1 MTMSNLTRRG
11 FMTTSGAAIGAPAA
25 LAQAVRPRNA
35 RLKITDV
42 RTVRLRTIKESGTL
56 EPAWAP
62 GSRMSFRQG
71 GDVLVEIATDEGLT
85 GIGPVTNTTNPV
97 AAKAALAGKDPFD
110 IDFPG
115 AGGPGVDIAVWDL
128 IGKVCG
134 QPLYKLFRAAKD
146 KVPAYASMVQLSNAG
161 DRARLAAQLASEG
174 WRAIKL
180 RLHHGTLK
188 EDIVTVEAVRQAT
201 RVRMEIMVDANQA
214 QSAGNWQPGP
224 LWDFRR
230 ALETAREL
238 ERMNCIWL
246 EEPLP
251 RYHFDQIAE
260 LNRQVAIPLAGGE
273 NNRGVHEYLWM
284 LQQGVYD
291 ILQPEVANS
300 GVSDLRKIGVLADA
314 FGRKVVPHHG
324 GSALGIVAHLH
335 LIGSWPHSP
344 WIELLHD
351 PPVCDYRDRFAIFQD
366 PPVLDKEGYLALPQ
380 KPGLGVEI
388 REDLVI
394 KG

>member
-1 MTMSNLTRRG
+1 MNNLTRRG
-11 FMTTSGAAIGAPAA
+11 FVVSSGISLGARAA
-25 LAQAVRPRNA
+25 LAEPAERPP
-35 RLKITDV
+35 RLKIADI
-42 RTVRLRTIKESGTL
+42 RTVRLRTITEKGTL

-62 GSRMSFRQG
+62 GSRMAFRQG
-71 GDVLVEIATDEGLT
+71 GDVLVEIVTDQGLT
-85 GIGPVTNTTNPV
+85 GIGPAGNALTLG
-97 AAKAALAGKDPFD
+97 AAKTALVGKDPFD

-128 IGKVCG
+128 IGKACG
-134 QPLYKLFRAAKD
+134 QPLYKLFRSAKD

-161 DRARLAAQLASEG
+161 ERAQLAARLAAEG

-180 RLHHGTLK
+180 RIHHDTLK
-188 EDIVTVEAVRQAT
+188 EDIGTVEAVRKA
-201 RVRMEIMVDANQA
+201 VGDRMEIMVDANQA

-230 ALETAREL
+230 AFETAREL
-238 ERMNCIWL
+238 ERLNCGWL

-251 RYHFDQIAE
+251 RYHFDQLAE
-260 LNRQVAIPLAGGE
+260 LNRLVAIPLAGGE

-284 LQQGVYD
+284 LQQGIYD

-300 GVSDLRKIGVLADA
+300 GVSDLRKIGALADV

-335 LIGSWPHSP
+335 LIASWPHAA

-351 PPVCDYRDRFAIFQD
+351 PPICDYRDHFSIFEEPLAVD
-366 PPVLDKEGYLALPQ
+366 REGCLALPQ
-380 KPGLGVEI
+380 KPGLGVVI
-388 REDLVI
+388 REDLVL

>member
-1 MTMSNLTRRG
+1 MS
-11 FMTTSGAAIGAPAA
+11 SGISFGARAA
-25 LAQAVRPRNA
+25 LAEQAAPPRNT
-35 RLKITDV
+35 RLKITDI
-42 RTVRLRTIKESGTL
+42 RTVRLRTIKEIGTL

-62 GSRMSFRQG
+62 GSRMAFRQG
-71 GDVLVEIATDEGLT
+71 GDVLVEVATDQGLT
-85 GIGPVTNTTNPV
+85 GIGPAGNAASNSNLA
-97 AAKAALAGKDPFD
+97 AAKNALVGKDPFD
-110 IDFPG
+110 IDFPA
-115 AGGPGVDIAVWDL
+115 AGGPGVDIAIWDL
-128 IGKVCG
+128 IGKACG

-161 DRARLAAQLASEG
+161 ERAQLAGRLGSEG

-180 RLHHGTLK
+180 RLHHDTLR
-188 EDIVTVEAVRQAT
+188 EDIATVEAVRQA
-201 RVRMEIMVDANQA
+201 VGDRMEIMVDANQA

-238 ERMNCIWL
+238 ERLNCGWL

-251 RYHFDQIAE
+251 RYHFDQLAE

-273 NNRGVHEYLWM
+273 NNRGIHEYLWM

-300 GVSDLRKIGVLADA
+300 GISDLRKIGVLADA
-314 FGRKVVPHHG
+314 FGRKIVPHHG
-324 GSALGIVAHLH
+324 GSGLGIMAHLH
-335 LIGSWPHSP
+335 LIASWPHAA

-351 PPVCDYRDRFAIFQD
+351 PPVCDYRDHFATFVS
-366 PPVLDKEGYLALPQ
+366 PPAVDKEGYLALPQ
-380 KPGLGVEI
+380 RPGLGVEI
-388 REDLVI
+388 RPDLI
-394 KG
+394 LTG

>member
-1 MTMSNLTRRG
+1 MS
-11 FMTTSGAAIGAPAA
+11 SGISLGARAA
-25 LAQAVRPRNA
+25 LGQSAERPP

-42 RTVRLRTIKESGTL
+42 RTVRLRTIKEKGTL

-62 GSRMSFRQG
+62 GSRMAFRQG
-71 GDVLVEIATDEGLT
+71 GDALVEIVTDQGLT
-85 GIGPVTNTTNPV
+85 GIGPAGNALGLG
-97 AAKAALAGKDPFD
+97 AAKSVLVGKDPFD
-110 IDFPG
+110 IDFPA

-128 IGKVCG
+128 IGKACG

-146 KVPAYASMVQLSNAG
+146 KVPAYASMVQLSNAEE
-161 DRARLAAQLASEG
+161 RAQMAARLAPEG
-174 WRAIKL
+174 WRGIKL
-180 RLHHGTLK
+180 RIHYDTLK
-188 EDIVTVEAVRQAT
+188 EDIGTVEAVRKA
-201 RVRMEIMVDANQA
+201 VGDRMEIMVDANQA

-238 ERMNCIWL
+238 ERLHCGWL

-251 RYHFDQIAE
+251 RYHFDQLAE
-260 LNRQVAIPLAGGE
+260 LNRLVAIPLAGGE

-284 LQQGVYD
+284 LQQGIYD

-300 GVSDLRKIGVLADA
+300 GVSDLRKIGVLAEA

-335 LIGSWPHSP
+335 LIASWPHAA

-351 PPVCDYRDRFAIFQD
+351 PPICDYHDHFSVFEEPLA
-366 PPVLDKEGYLALPQ
+366 VDKEGYLALPQ
-380 KPGLGVEI
+380 KPGLGVSI
-388 REDLVI
+388 KEDLVLR
-394 KG
+394 G

>member
-1 MTMSNLTRRG
+1 MSAFSRRG
-11 FMTTSGAAIGAPAA
+11 FVMSSGLALGAPAA
-25 LAQAVRPRNA
+25 LAQTSRRPA
-35 RLKITDV
+35 RLKITGV
-42 RTVRLRTIKESGTL
+42 RAFQLRTVKELGTL

-62 GSRMSFRQG
+62 GSRMTFRQG
-71 GDVLVEIATDEGLT
+71 GDALVEITTDQGLT
-85 GIGPVTNTTNPV
+85 GIGPVTNTTNAA
-97 AAKAALAGKDPFD
+97 AAKNALTGKDPFD
-110 IDFPG
+110 IDFPA

-128 IGKVCG
+128 IGKACG
-134 QPLYKLFRAAKD
+134 QPLYKLFRAARE

-161 DRARLAAQLASEG
+161 ERERMAARLAAEG

-180 RLHHGTLK
+180 RLHHETLK
-188 EDIVTVEAVRQAT
+188 DDIGTVEAVRRAIGEH
-201 RVRMEIMVDANQA
+201 MEIMVDANQA

-230 ALETAREL
+230 ALHTAREL
-238 ERMNCIWL
+238 ERLNCFWL

-251 RYHFDQIAE
+251 RYHFDQLAE
-260 LNRQVAIPLAGGE
+260 LNRLVAIPLAGGE

-300 GVSDLRKIGVLADA
+300 GISDLRKVAVLADA
-314 FGRKVVPHHG
+314 FGRRIVPHHG

-335 LIGSWPHSP
+335 LIASWPHAP

-351 PPVCDYRDRFAIFQD
+351 PPVCDYRDRFAIFQE
-366 PPVLDKEGYLALPQ
+366 PPAVDREGFVALPQ

-388 REDLVI
+388 NQDLI
-394 KG
+394 A